1 MQQAPRRSSRE
12 VPWRRWSQPRWLE
25 GGSRRRTQP
34 QPFDKAT
41 WTFDFLSGGKNL
53 NSRHNFWHEQSWLDA
68 WVEFLHF
75 GFNLLDNM
83 CHWHMNNE
91 TKILCTYWRFIGVLF
106 KRILF
111 GICAAVH
118 AYWQDAGGF
127 YILNP
132 APTNCLLQTILSPAP
147 TILVWRNLRELSS
160 LRLIPIL
167 V

>member
-1 MQQAPRRSSRE
+1 
-12 VPWRRWSQPRWLE
+12 
-25 GGSRRRTQP
+25 
-34 QPFDKAT
+34 
-41 WTFDFLSGGKNL
+41 
-53 NSRHNFWHEQSWLDA
+53 
-68 WVEFLHF
+68 
-75 GFNLLDNM
+75 
-83 CHWHMNNE
+83 MNNE

-147 TILVWRNLRELSS
+147 TILV
-160 LRLIPIL
+160 
-167 V
+167 

>member
-1 MQQAPRRSSRE
+1 
-12 VPWRRWSQPRWLE
+12 
-25 GGSRRRTQP
+25 
-34 QPFDKAT
+34 
-41 WTFDFLSGGKNL
+41 
-53 NSRHNFWHEQSWLDA
+53 
-68 WVEFLHF
+68 
-75 GFNLLDNM
+75 
-83 CHWHMNNE
+83 MNNE

-147 TILVWRNLRELSS
+147 TNNIGLTQPEPDPNIGIYRFY
-160 LRLIPIL
+160 IDPIL
-167 V
+167 IMLLCFCWIIIPT